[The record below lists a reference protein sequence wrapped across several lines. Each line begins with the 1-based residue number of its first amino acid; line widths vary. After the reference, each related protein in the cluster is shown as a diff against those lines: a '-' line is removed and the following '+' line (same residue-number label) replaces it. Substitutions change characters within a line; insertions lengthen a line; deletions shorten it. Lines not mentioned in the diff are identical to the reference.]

1 MIEGVADGTLEIIS
15 SDHAPHCDYEKEVEF
30 ANAPFGITG
39 IENELAVSLM
49 QLYHSGRMP
58 LNDVIER
65 LTVAPARLIHL
76 DRGSLGVGA
85 VADVTVFDPDV
96 EWEFCRE
103 DTASKAVNNPFYG
116 WTLKGRN
123 AMTIVA
129 GEIAWQ

>member
-1 MIEGVADGTLEIIS
+1 MEHEVL
-15 SDHAPHCDYEKEVEF
+15 APVVLQNGE
-30 ANAPFGITG
+30 A
-39 IENELAVSLM
+39 
-49 QLYHSGRMP
+49 
-58 LNDVIER
+58 
-65 LTVAPARLIHL
+65 
-76 DRGSLGVGA
+76 RGSLGVGA

-96 EWEFCRE
+96 EWEFRRE